1 MLLCVQK
8 VVTYI
13 IYDVF
18 KLELKCTDLY
28 LNYFKYI
35 FNVCVCRG
43 EYVVCRVC
51 VCVCVC
57 VVWCGVCVW
66 CVCVCVICVFM
77 YGVCVWCGCV
87 RACVCACMC
96 VCMHACMCDQ
106 TVC

>member
-1 MLLCVQK
+1 VLLCVQK

-51 VCVCVC
+51 VCGMCGMCMVHVCVRASERACLRAC
-57 VVWCGVCVW
+57 VCMVRVCVW
-66 CVCVCVICVFM
+66 CVSLC
-77 YGVCVWCGCV
+77 GVCV
-87 RACVCACMC
+87 
-96 VCMHACMCDQ
+96 
-106 TVC
+106 